1 VFRIRYNIS
10 TNDYG
15 NDETWGSYMGFDDN
29 KEEGPF
35 DARYN
40 CKNNLNKDPVN
51 YDNANSD
58 DEISCVG
65 AHKDGNFRPR
75 FNRPYV
81 DVFGMGADSALAI
94 ALNSDQSGRT
104 FQDRSHVFTISKRPK
119 GVPSHATIWNLNF
132 RGRRG
137 NIVQAYPAV
146 EYDFVPQD
154 LSVNRGEY
162 VHFQWTGSDFNAARN
177 PNNAEGWQYS
187 DRHNMVEV
195 KNMNQQFP
203 LAKQNMKFFKQ
214 DNALTFATQNTASH
228 LKSKGGSCKTF
239 KNGDANEQNDPKNC
253 GKLNFAPAH
262 FNPLP
267 MEITQSTGTYFFT
280 DTRDNNFSNR
290 AQKFVLTVHDV
301 PAWQKAM
308 QAIGITIGVFSGIGI
323 FVVVAYLGY
332 CWYHNRMDEF
342 YCKIDQ
348 VMTCLNRCCCWCC
361 NVGTNKN
368 QKRGGRSKRKKN
380 KGMSK
385 PLIGEVD
392 IEVQQA

>member
-1 VFRIRYNIS
+1 
-10 TNDYG
+10 
-15 NDETWGSYMGFDDN
+15 M
-29 KEEGPF
+29 
-35 DARYN
+35 
-40 CKNNLNKDPVN
+40 
-51 YDNANSD
+51 
-58 DEISCVG
+58 
-65 AHKDGNFRPR
+65 
-75 FNRPYV
+75 
-81 DVFGMGADSALAI
+81 DVFGKGADSALAI

-104 FQDRSHVFTISKRPK
+104 FQDRSHVFKISKRPN
-119 GVPSHATIWNLNF
+119 GLPSHATIWNLNF

-162 VHFQWTGSDFNAARN
+162 VHFQWVGSDFNAARN

-203 LAKQNMKFFKQ
+203 LAKQNMKFFKNENQ
-214 DNALTFATQNTASH
+214 AFEFASQNAASN
-228 LKSKGGSCKTF
+228 LKSRGASCKTF
-239 KNGDANEQNDPKNC
+239 KNGNANEQNDPLNC

-262 FNPLP
+262 FNVAP

-290 AQKFVLTVHDV
+290 AQKFVLTIHDT
-301 PAWQKAM
+301 PAWKKAM
-308 QAIGITIGVFSGIGI
+308 NAIGITIGVFAGLGI
-323 FVVVAYLGY
+323 FAITAFFGY

-342 YCKIDQ
+342 YERTDQ
-348 VMTCLNRCCCWCC
+348 ASKCLSRCCCCC
-361 NVGTNKN
+361 CSHEK
-368 QKRGGRSKRKKN
+368 KSRGWSKKKKKK

-385 PLIGEVD
+385 PLIGQVD
-392 IEVQQA
+392 IEVEQA